1 MEEALVFIERQQ
13 VWIFLLLG
21 IFALIYLRQMLLA
34 VQEARA
40 SVYGLEKE
48 RSLGKLRRAA
58 AMLTLAGAGLVAT
71 LVITTFVS
79 PRVPLSARPTAIP
92 TVSLLSSPSPPAPAQ
107 APGGLPPT
115 SVPEPG
121 LDGSGCL
128 NPQATLTSPVEGQ
141 SLTGMVEVRGTA
153 DIVDFALYKYEYRSS
168 SAGSVWRSISA
179 GTQPVV
185 DGVLGSWDTSLVLPD
200 EYLFR
205 LVVTDTAGNAPLPCV
220 IKLYVAPAQ

>member
-21 IFALIYLRQMLLA
+21 LFALIYLRQTLLA
-34 VQEARA
+34 IQEVRA
-40 SVYGLEKE
+40 SVFGLERE
-48 RSLGKLRRAA
+48 RSMGKLHRAA
-58 AMLTLAGAGLVAT
+58 AMLTLAGAGLLAT
-71 LVITTFVS
+71 LVITTFIS
-79 PRVPLSARPTAIP
+79 PSVPLSARPTAIP
-92 TVSLLSSPSPPAPAQ
+92 TVSLLSSPSPAAVQ

-115 SVPEPG
+115 TMPEPG

-128 NPQATLTSPVEGQ
+128 NPQATLTSPVDGQ

-153 DIVDFALYKYEYRSS
+153 DIVNFAFYKYEYRSS

-179 GTQPVV
+179 GTKPVV
-185 DGVLGSWDTSLVLPD
+185 DGLLGNWDTSLVLPD

-220 IKLYVAPAQ
+220 IKVYVAPAQ